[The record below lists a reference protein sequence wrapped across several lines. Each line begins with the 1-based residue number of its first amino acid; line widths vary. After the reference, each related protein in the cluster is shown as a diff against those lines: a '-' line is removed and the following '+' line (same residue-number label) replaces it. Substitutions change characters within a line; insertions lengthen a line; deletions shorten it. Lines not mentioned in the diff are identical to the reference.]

1 MNEQQLNFNRKFIGQ
16 KFDILLER
24 NGKKDDQL
32 LGKSPYMQAVH
43 VISKDHKIGDI
54 IKTHILDADKNSL
67 EGNYE

>member
-1 MNEQQLNFNRKFIGQ
+1 
-16 KFDILLER
+16 
-24 NGKKDDQL
+24 
-32 LGKSPYMQAVH
+32 MQSVH